1 MDKTYID
8 YFNYYIKQFL
18 NEIISYFPYTKSMI
32 LENYRAILEGTDDK
46 NDLYVKYFMTKA
58 NQHLFSIAKK
68 DVTLFDNKVLYLIEG
83 VNFHD
88 LWNSSD
94 SNDNNKQA
102 VWKYLQLLVLLGRKC
117 VPNKSEIVSMLE
129 RVGGTIEA
137 PDPLDKTLEKEE
149 KEEKEETS
157 GFGSLLK
164 GLGDLTKLGK
174 GLGGGG
180 KGGLDLGGLGEGLG
194 GIMKMAQS
202 LSESLKDVDLSK
214 LQEQIQNVDEGDD
227 DNTNNENY
235 DDDNT
240 EPSGNKSEKSSSNPI
255 NDMLGGSL
263 FSDLASEM
271 ANTFNFDEIETENEN
286 GVPDIGKTLGNFMKG
301 DNPAKFMNLI
311 SKFGSKLESDVKSG
325 KVNQKDIL
333 SQTSK
338 MMGNLED
345 AGVSSEEIQQQ
356 ASQMFGANS
365 PQANRVKNN
374 MRGQNARERLQ
385 KKLADRNKEQ

>member
-1 MDKTYID
+1 
-8 YFNYYIKQFL
+8 
-18 NEIISYFPYTKSMI
+18 
-32 LENYRAILEGTDDK
+32 
-46 NDLYVKYFMTKA
+46 
-58 NQHLFSIAKK
+58 
-68 DVTLFDNKVLYLIEG
+68 
-83 VNFHD
+83 
-88 LWNSSD
+88 
-94 SNDNNKQA
+94 
-102 VWKYLQLLVLLGRKC
+102 
-117 VPNKSEIVSMLE
+117 
-129 RVGGTIEA
+129 
-137 PDPLDKTLEKEE
+137 
-149 KEEKEETS
+149 
-157 GFGSLLK
+157 
-164 GLGDLTKLGK
+164 
-174 GLGGGG
+174 
-180 KGGLDLGGLGEGLG
+180 
-194 GIMKMAQS
+194 MAQS

-227 DNTNNENY
+227 NDNDNDGENGGENGGET
-235 DDDNT
+235 DDNKNNT
-240 EPSGNKSEKSSSNPI
+240 LTSSKKPPQTPNNPV

-271 ANTFNFDEIETENEN
+271 ANTFNFDEIEAESEN

-333 SQTSK
+333 NQTSK

-374 MRGQNARERLQ
+374 MRGQTTKERLQ